1 MSERVQRIRITFA
14 RDDAQKY
21 ITHLDVMRAWERV
34 LNRAAVPVS
43 YSEGFTARPRIAL
56 AAPLA
61 VGVTSECEILELY
74 TSRRVSPQEL
84 VADLAAQLPIGLTIS
99 SAAEVPIAW
108 PSLQSMLRAVVYLVT
123 VTDSR
128 SVAEWQNAIDGL
140 LAQPTISWQHQRGDE
155 LRQYD
160 LRPLIHDIELLDVV
174 ESSATLRLRL
184 RSDETGSGRPEQVT
198 KALGVESEPDRIHRI
213 CLELDQ
219 PSVARTAY
227 RAAGRPAD

>member
-108 PSLQSMLRAVVYLVT
+108 PSLQSMLRAVVY
-123 VTDSR
+123 
-128 SVAEWQNAIDGL
+128 
-140 LAQPTISWQHQRGDE
+140 QPTISWQHQRGDE

-198 KALGVESEPDRIHRI
+198 KALGVESEPDRIHRV

-219 PSVARTAY
+219 PSVARAAY